1 MVSLVV
7 AAALTAVLFRSLID
21 WIQGNRYSTEVL
33 HVSEPILG
41 SDLASLTDYHCKR
54 MVRKE
59 QKGIRKEQRWL
70 PYLIESI
77 GG

>member
-1 MVSLVV
+1 M

-33 HVSEPILG
+33 HVSEPVLG
-41 SDLASLTDYHCKR
+41 SDLSSLTDYHCKR

-59 QKGIRKEQRWL
+59 QERYMKKTTLVTIFD
-70 PYLIESI
+70 
-77 GG
+77 